1 MEKESNSKTEKDDI
15 SEKIMKLF
23 GEATDYIK
31 ELTDSNVEDKEINVK
46 EGEFLEKYFNEKL
59 KYLLKSKNAFS
70 SLIDISQIE
79 EEMILSINYA
89 LLNNSSL
96 DEKTAKKIIR
106 RINKCF
112 KDETKVQI
120 DSLLPMVEG
129 KDLNTF
135 FDSIKNYS
143 FPSTNKIEN
152 DKVYT
157 LIVESTFSL
166 SSQIVKKS
174 SQLRKSFLLFSLIH
188 KLYLAYPDY
197 IKNFYKYF
205 VQKYLLRQNVNRKM
219 LESEKEEEDV
229 KLDLSRFGN
238 YVFIIASNKTLKSF
252 QETEYLVENNYFK
265 EEDKEDSPDTLLT
278 KCFKDDDESISENI
292 ILNKKIPKN
301 PIKDNLIG
309 KHKIQEGLK
318 SNDKK
323 MDFNEIT
330 KKISK
335 DPLLLKAFKELNYLI
350 ENINQEDNCI
360 VKVIYLDTYLNM
372 TTPKC
377 EVVKEIQK
385 LTERVNFLMD
395 FLSKQYPQFM
405 ELYQKTQK

>member
-1 MEKESNSKTEKDDI
+1 
-15 SEKIMKLF
+15 MKLF

-143 FPSTNKIEN
+143 FPSTNKIEI

-205 VQKYLLRQNVNRKM
+205 VQKYL
-219 LESEKEEEDV
+219 
-229 KLDLSRFGN
+229 
-238 YVFIIASNKTLKSF
+238 
-252 QETEYLVENNYFK
+252 
-265 EEDKEDSPDTLLT
+265 
-278 KCFKDDDESISENI
+278 KC
-292 ILNKKIPKN
+292 
-301 PIKDNLIG
+301 
-309 KHKIQEGLK
+309 Q
-318 SNDKK
+318 
-323 MDFNEIT
+323 
-330 KKISK
+330 
-335 DPLLLKAFKELNYLI
+335 
-350 ENINQEDNCI
+350 
-360 VKVIYLDTYLNM
+360 
-372 TTPKC
+372 
-377 EVVKEIQK
+377 
-385 LTERVNFLMD
+385 
-395 FLSKQYPQFM
+395 
-405 ELYQKTQK
+405 